1 MALKTQGTALYTI
14 DPATDALLAIGC
26 ITSIDGIDTSI
37 DQVETTCLQDAAR
50 TYMAGL
56 ATPGAASFGINT
68 DTGDAAHVRLHQL
81 KTAGTTLRWA
91 LGWSDGT
98 VVPAVGQGVGSV
110 NVSAGGTGYTTA
122 TVTFSAPGIVGGV
135 TATGTVTVAAGVI
148 TAVTITNPGSGYTS
162 APTATFAGAGGS
174 GATGT
179 AVLDGIGDFV
189 LADTRSWITFEGFM
203 NSYPFSFSQN
213 DVVKSTIGIQVSGE
227 PVLIPKV

>member
-68 DTGDAAHVRLHQL
+68 DTSDAAHVRLHQL

-98 VVPAVGQGVGSV
+98 DLPGVGQSVASV
-110 NVSAGGTGYTTA
+110 NVSAGGTGYATA
-122 TVTFSAPGIVGGV
+122 TVTFSAPQVAGGV
-135 TATGTVTVAAGVI
+135 TATGTVTTVAGVI

-162 APTATFAGAGGS
+162 APTVTFAGAGT
-174 GATGT
+174 GASGT

-189 LADTRSWITFEGFM
+189 LATTRSWITFEGFM